1 MWSEGKEYSDYTSD
15 GKGSFS
21 GTRSNQ
27 ISGTRSSPTW
37 EQGYTELMMYDDP
50 GDPDYLGHLEN
61 IKNQDY
67 LANQENQENRG
78 HLENLDQMYDS
89 EFFNC
94 TQDNFTLFTNISNC
108 TAANSTLTDG
118 DWYKTEQLT
127 FLGLLLSIIVLG
139 NSMVLVALL
148 SSKAR
153 KSRMNFFIMHLA
165 AADLSV
171 GFLSSMLSNI
181 LLVTFCLVTF
191 FLGNSL
197 SRFVQCIVTY
207 GSTYVLVALSIDR
220 YDAITHPMNFTGS
233 WRRAKLLVLA
243 SWILSIIFSLPI
255 LLFYDIYEHKDYGT
269 QCWIDFP
276 EAWHWKLYMTLIAIT
291 LFLLPAI
298 CIATCYTVIVRTIW
312 DKSKLMQ
319 PPTYSSPTSSKVPLT
334 EARRKRIALESDPDC
349 RRASSRGLIPKAKVK
364 TIKMTFVIVFVFILC
379 WSPYI
384 IFDLLQVYGIIQR
397 SDLNNIIATF
407 VQSLAPLNSAAN
419 PFIFCLFST
428 NIGKYISN
436 WWCVRK
442 CQTACCCT
450 CCKREDD
457 TNMATST
464 MRTTSTHVSSHNTVS
479 QSGTSG
485 VYNTRRQS
493 NLHSTHINS
502 SHNHAICQPIISAA
516 TIAVQRF

>member
-1 MWSEGKEYSDYTSD
+1 VEV
-15 GKGSFS
+15 
-21 GTRSNQ
+21 
-27 ISGTRSSPTW
+27 ISWQP
-37 EQGYTELMMYDDP
+37 
-50 GDPDYLGHLEN
+50 
-61 IKNQDY
+61 
-67 LANQENQENRG
+67 
-78 HLENLDQMYDS
+78 DS
-89 EFFNC
+89 ELLDGDDLSDIFNC
-94 TQDNFTLFTNISNC
+94 TQENLTLFTNISEC
-108 TAANSTLTDG
+108 TANSTTIADG
-118 DWYKTEQLT
+118 EWYKAEQLT
-127 FLGLLLSIIVLG
+127 FLGILLSVIVLG
-139 NSMVLVALL
+139 NSMVLIALL

-171 GFLSSMLSNI
+171 GLLSVTTDIIWKITVSFEAG
-181 LLVTFCLVTF
+181 LVACKAI
-191 FLGNSL
+191 
-197 SRFVQCIVTY
+197 RFSQCVVTY

-233 WRRAKLLVLA
+233 WRRAKILVFVAWLLSVLF
-243 SWILSIIFSLPI
+243 SVPMLIFYNI
-255 LLFYDIYEHKDYGT
+255 HQHKDYGT

-319 PPTYSSPTSSKVPLT
+319 PPSYAPGVSTKVPIT
-334 EARRKRIALESDPDC
+334 EARRKRMALESDPDC

-384 IFDLLQVYGIIQR
+384 IFDLLQVYGIIQK
-397 SDLNNIIATF
+397 SELNDIIATF

-436 WWCVRK
+436 WWIMRRCRT
-442 CQTACCCT
+442 CCSCCC
-450 CCKREDD
+450 KSEDEQ
-457 TNMATST
+457 NMGTST
-464 MRTTSTHVSSHNTVS
+464 MRTTSTLLSSNNGVS
-479 QSGTSG
+479 QSGSSG
-485 VYNTRRQS
+485 AYGPRRQS
-493 NLHSTHINS
+493 NIPS
-502 SHNHAICQPIISAA
+502 SHLHPNGRNHSICQPIISAA
-516 TIAVQRF
+516 SIAVQRF